1 MRPIW
6 MHWVANGIENRAIW
20 KLLVCFLAVIPM
32 VRAET
37 NGVSSAPGRPPVV
50 QSAGT
55 LRMVARLRQ
64 LADAANPV
72 RNFFLNTERA
82 TSLGARLRGTT
93 NLAKVNELGPT
104 FASELLNSGQSER
117 AMRQFHLLTEFY
129 RDVPEFA
136 APGKALGMQLGE
148 AMSAIRLG
156 EQENC
161 IVNHNADSCLFPLR
175 PPAFHKLPRGS
186 MSAIPLLTNLLTEA
200 PEDLRAR
207 WLLNLAYMTLGQ
219 WPDGVP
225 AGARIGPEVFASEY
239 SMPAFPEIA
248 EAIGLTAEDMGGGT
262 VIEDFDND
270 GFLDVLI
277 SGWGLRSPMHYFHND
292 GNGHFTERTHE
303 AGLDGLWG
311 GLNLVSADY
320 NNDGFVDVL
329 ILRGAWLGREGRL
342 PHSLLRNNGDGTF
355 TDVTE
360 EAHVY
365 GEHPSQTAVW
375 WDYDGDGWLDLFIG
389 NESQDAEHGDGNPCE
404 LYHNNGDGTFTECA
418 EKMGLALVK
427 FVKGVATADYDGDG
441 RPDLYLSLRK
451 GNNLLFHNDGPVPG
465 SDPKAGLFRFSEV
478 AAKAGVLGPDHSF
491 PTWFFDYDQDG
502 LPDLYVGGYHINDVS
517 DVVADYLHLPS
528 KGTKP
533 KLYRNN
539 GDGTFKDV
547 TVEAHLDR
555 VLHGMGSN
563 FGDLDNDGFPDFYIG
578 TGDPDLVTI
587 IPNRMFRNAGGKFFQ
602 DVTTATHTGHLQKGH
617 ACAFADLDNDGD
629 QDVFMNMGGAYS
641 GDIYHK
647 VLFLN
652 PGTPNRHWVT
662 LKLIGKKANRSG
674 IGARIRVE
682 VDTATG
688 PRSVYKWVNTGGS
701 FGSNPLRAEIGL
713 GEAKSIRS
721 IEVLWPAP
729 GGTQKVPSV
738 ELDHFY
744 TLTEGDAAA
753 QPWAVKRIQFDA
765 NAHPSVHSSVLP
777 SGEAR

>member
-1 MRPIW
+1 M
-6 MHWVANGIENRAIW
+6 W
-20 KLLVCFLAVIPM
+20 KLFFCFLAAIPVI
-32 VRAET
+32 RAET
-37 NGVSSAPGRPPVV
+37 NGSLSAPVRLPVV

-64 LADAANPV
+64 LAEAANPV
-72 RNFFLNTERA
+72 RNYFLNGERA
-82 TSLGARLRGTT
+82 TSFGARLRGTT
-93 NLAKVNELGPT
+93 NLAKVHELGPT

-117 AMRQFHLLTEFY
+117 AMRQFHLLTGFY
-129 RDVPEFA
+129 REVPEFA
-136 APGKALGMQLGE
+136 APRKALGMQLGE

-186 MSAIPLLTNLLTEA
+186 LSAIPLLTNLLAEA
-200 PEDLRAR
+200 PDDLRAR
-207 WLLNLAYMTLGQ
+207 WLLNIASMTLGK

-225 AGARIGPEVFASEY
+225 AAARIGPEVFASEH

-248 EAIGLTAEDMGGGT
+248 EAIGLTAEGMGGGT

-365 GEHPSQTAVW
+365 SEHPTQTAVW

-389 NESQDAEHGDGNPCE
+389 NESQDTGEHGDGNPCE

-441 RPDLYLSLRK
+441 RPDLYLSIRK

-502 LPDLYVGGYHINDVS
+502 LPDIYVGGYHIDDVS
-517 DVVADYLHLPS
+517 DVVADYLHLPT

-539 GDGTFKDV
+539 GDGERRT
-547 TVEAHLDR
+547 R
-555 VLHGMGSN
+555 R
-563 FGDLDNDGFPDFYIG
+563 P
-578 TGDPDLVTI
+578 
-587 IPNRMFRNAGGKFFQ
+587 
-602 DVTTATHTGHLQKGH
+602 
-617 ACAFADLDNDGD
+617 
-629 QDVFMNMGGAYS
+629 
-641 GDIYHK
+641 
-647 VLFLN
+647 
-652 PGTPNRHWVT
+652 
-662 LKLIGKKANRSG
+662 
-674 IGARIRVE
+674 
-682 VDTATG
+682 
-688 PRSVYKWVNTGGS
+688 
-701 FGSNPLRAEIGL
+701 
-713 GEAKSIRS
+713 
-721 IEVLWPAP
+721 
-729 GGTQKVPSV
+729 
-738 ELDHFY
+738 
-744 TLTEGDAAA
+744 TE
-753 QPWAVKRIQFDA
+753 
-765 NAHPSVHSSVLP
+765 
-777 SGEAR
+777 